1 MSGACWFSALFT
13 DSLLTSDA
21 DADADADAGAD
32 AGAGDGAD
40 AGALRRAVAMSQR
53 LEVDH
58 EGIGV
63 IGSQMGARPA

>member
-1 MSGACWFSALFT
+1 MPMPY
-13 DSLLTSDA
+13 
-21 DADADADAGAD
+21 ADAGAD

>member
-21 DADADADAGAD
+21 DADADAGAD

-40 AGALRRAVAMSQR
+40 AGALRCAVAMSQR

>member
-13 DSLLTSDA
+13 DSLLTS